1 MAAKALGFVLRQRA
15 FLYKQVQQGTED
27 DRERGELALYLWFA
41 PWKEIELFLLVGHYS
56 VVLCA
61 YGAILCKNQPRC
73 HLIGYLSVSRRSG
86 Q

>member
-1 MAAKALGFVLRQRA
+1 
-15 FLYKQVQQGTED
+15 
-27 DRERGELALYLWFA
+27 LYLWFA